1 MRNLWVGC
9 AWPIFR
15 NLLQTAVVFILS
27 GLAALRLNNFWVF
40 IGGMAVGATVLTW
53 LDRKVFRERRLRERA
68 ASNRLLGLPNE
79 EL

>member
-27 GLAALRLNNFWVF
+27 GLAALQLNNFWVF